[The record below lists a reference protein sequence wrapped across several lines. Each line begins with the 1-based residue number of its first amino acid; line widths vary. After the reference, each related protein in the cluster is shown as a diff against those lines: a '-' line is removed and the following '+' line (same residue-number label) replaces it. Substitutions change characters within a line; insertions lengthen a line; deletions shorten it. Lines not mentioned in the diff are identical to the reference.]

1 MTTRYGLVL
10 FDLDGTLL
18 DTLAD
23 LSAAVNHAMRVH
35 GHPCHSLETCRTMV
49 GHGVR
54 NLIWKALPEAFRGD
68 DAYVDACLA
77 DFKAYYSAH
86 IDRHTRPY
94 PGIPDLLAGLDR
106 AGVKLAV
113 VSNKFQEGTDQ
124 LIREFFPD
132 IRFSAILGNRPGH
145 PLKPDPAIVEEA
157 LSGSAGMLDSLE
169 ADVDTTLADLE
180 ANTTEVPAVLDL
192 AASILTDAANIMTE
206 TAAIARE
213 AAEQEPERYGT
224 AHYSENI
231 GFAEGIR
238 YFFKSILH
246 SGANGTLYLDVPAL
260 LFLIIIV
267 SAVLIVVIFIFSYMS
282 YLARRRRRSRRR
294 RRKNK

>member
-1 MTTRYGLVL
+1 MTTRYELVL

-35 GHPCHSLETCRTMV
+35 GHPCHSLESCRTMV

-113 VSNKFQEGTDQ
+113 VSNKFQEGTDR

-132 IRFSAILGNRPGH
+132 IRFAAILGNRPGH

-157 LSGSAGMLDSLE
+157 AALAGLPALASA
-169 ADVDTTLADLE
+169 AR
-180 ANTTEVPAVLDL
+180 AVLVGDSPTDLHTAAAAGIAAVAVTWGYRSAADL
-192 AASILTDAANIMTE
+192 AAAALSAAAL
-206 TAAIARE
+206 TAASPAPARTRL
-213 AAEQEPERYGT
+213 ASSVPELR
-224 AHYSENI
+224 AM
-231 GFAEGIR
+231 
-238 YFFKSILH
+238 
-246 SGANGTLYLDVPAL
+246 L
-260 LFLIIIV
+260 L
-267 SAVLIVVIFIFSYMS
+267 
-282 YLARRRRRSRRR
+282 
-294 RRKNK
+294 